1 MQRLCSANM
10 KSKKKTWMCLILEL
24 LLSLSFKVIKTGR
37 RWFVCLYFSSSTAF
51 VFVSSLSLSLILTV
65 HHQVIF
71 DPAGALRCGMPH
83 QTVQL
88 HAVHGPQRVQRVVR
102 GDRPAVRR
110 AIGWLAVEAGVPGDA
125 GKRAGHRA
133 TQCSLSVG
141 LAFHQRDR
149 FQRGDGDGCRGEGYE
164 VFFKQCLI
172 KVKTKLSTFQNL
184 SVTLYKAAF
193 FFADKDI
200 NETMFVSTKDWS
212 PQGIPTHSFE
222 GNKR

>member
-1 MQRLCSANM
+1 
-10 KSKKKTWMCLILEL
+10 MCLILEL
-24 LLSLSFKVIKTGR
+24 LLSLSFKVIKTGS
-37 RWFVCLYFSSSTAF
+37 RWFVCLYFSFSTAF

-71 DPAGALRCGMPH
+71 DPAGSLRCGMPH

-102 GDRPAVRR
+102 GDRPAGRR
-110 AIGWLAVEAGVPGDA
+110 AIGWLAVQAGVPGDA
-125 GKRAGHRA
+125 GRRAGHRA

-149 FQRGDGDGCRGEGYE
+149 FQRGDGDGCRGEGNE

-172 KVKTKLSTFQNL
+172 KVKTKLSTFQLLLFSEIGSFATQTSHLNL
-184 SVTLYKAAF
+184 SVTLYKSAF
-193 FFADKDI
+193 FSLIK
-200 NETMFVSTKDWS
+200 T
-212 PQGIPTHSFE
+212 
-222 GNKR
+222 